1 MRWLTGF
8 LCLFFASPSFGAIT
22 LVQKVISDACSVTIS
37 ANTSGNLLAVG
48 CESQSSTLPA
58 SVTDNAS
65 GGSNTYTEVVGS
77 RGGLSGGVAATNIF
91 YSQTTH
97 AGATT
102 VTCAGSCYGAA
113 VYEYSGALASGN
125 PVDTSSGTVSITCSS
140 GLCTGAQVTTTDAG
154 DVIFSYIAPF
164 NSILSVAAP
173 YTDFLGATS
182 NGQASC
188 DYIPG
193 STVTNSAA
201 VWTSSVSGDITGTS
215 VAAFLPAAGGGGS
228 ATPFIR
234 RVITSE

>member
-1 MRWLTGF
+1 MRWLGVL
-8 LCLFFASPSFGAIT
+8 LCLFFASPSFAGPI
-22 LVQKVISDACSVTIS
+22 QKVISDSCSATIS
-37 ANTSGNLLAVG
+37 ANSVGDFVAVA
-48 CESQSSTLPA
+48 CESQSSTVAA
-58 SVTDNAS
+58 SVSDNAS

-77 RGGLSGGVAATNIF
+77 RGGLNGGVAATNIF

-113 VYEYSGALASGN
+113 VYIYNDRLASGN
-125 PVDTSSGTVSITCSS
+125 PVDTSSGTVSTNCVL
-140 GLCTGAQVTTTDAG
+140 GLCTGAPVTTLNSG
-154 DVIFSYIAPF
+154 DVIFSLIAPF

-173 YTDFLGATS
+173 YTDFLGGTS

-193 STVTNSAA
+193 TTVMASAA

-215 VAAFLPAAGGGGS
+215 VAAFLPAAGGGGT
-228 ATPFIR
+228 APFTGRLI
-234 RVITSE
+234 IAE